1 VTQGPH
7 VGSRHP
13 IPYAEG
19 VEQQSM
25 QATRQSTRKGSH
37 NASQLWN
44 PFGVLEAPWLHA
56 PGCAAVRQPWA
67 LLFNAFGVGNGMT
80 TGILTFWF
88 HPGTRRAPASCHPR
102 AVPLE
107 STRAAERYICRQ
119 FEPGS
124 EPGWRRPAAAR
135 RPTPFS
141 SCPRFPG
148 CVSGG
153 QIRANCLGTVT
164 RCRSR
169 SGRVCRSLAGRA
181 GGECG
186 ERTPPRSSSR
196 KNRPRSFPCGLSRRP
211 AQTQSISGSGL
222 PKWSECSWSGQASTT
237 CGWRNPRSLVR
248 GARRQ

>member
-1 VTQGPH
+1 MTQGPH

-88 HPGTRRAPASCHPR
+88 HPGTRRTPASCHPR

-124 EPGWRRPAAAR
+124 EPGWRRPAAAHGQPR
-135 RPTPFS
+135 SLPARGFRGVYQEVKSVRTVLALLLGVALGAVVFAAAWPAAPAESAANAPPQGPAQGKIGHGLSRADCHAGRPKPS
-141 SCPRFPG
+141 
-148 CVSGG
+148 
-153 QIRANCLGTVT
+153 
-164 RCRSR
+164 RSQAADCR
-169 SGRVCRSLAGRA
+169 SGRNALGAGRPRRRAA
-181 GGECG
+181 GEI
-186 ERTPPRSSSR
+186 R
-196 KNRPRSFPCGLSRRP
+196 
-211 AQTQSISGSGL
+211 
-222 PKWSECSWSGQASTT
+222 
-237 CGWRNPRSLVR
+237 VH
-248 GARRQ
+248 